1 MIKNIKIEN
10 IYCVGRNFEG
20 HAKEL
25 GNKVPT
31 SPLIFQKSNSTIN
44 TKEKIEIPK
53 NQTIEHELEIVVLI
67 GKDGAP
73 KTLKD
78 ATAFISG
85 FSLSSQV
92 AYPYTLKSSS
102 DSEHLQ
108 LMRSVGC
115 FYSSFSLSSLL
126 ITVSSSSP
134 QLSLPRLVELI
145 NCSFIPRV
153 IRAFLLRS
161 LY

>member
-67 GKDGAP
+67 GKAGAP

-78 ATAFISG
+78 ATTFISG
-85 FSLSSQV
+85 FSLGLDLTDRKITNRSQGKRFAV
-92 AYPYTLKSSS
+92 VCLKI
-102 DSEHLQ
+102 
-108 LMRSVGC
+108 V
-115 FYSSFSLSSLL
+115 
-126 ITVSSSSP
+126 
-134 QLSLPRLVELI
+134 
-145 NCSFIPRV
+145 
-153 IRAFLLRS
+153 
-161 LY
+161 